1 MFTNLDQS
9 SPPSEG
15 LDGPPKLV
23 TDVELVRVEEKEDE
37 VDPRGKPFEHFH
49 IVVPSDRG
57 GR

>member
-9 SPPSEG
+9 SPPSKG

-49 IVVPSDRG
+49 IVVPSDHG
-57 GR
+57 